1 MKRKNTLPVTLRDDL
16 TIETLLRLPVRC
28 LLRFKCVCKSWFS
41 LISNPEF
48 AKSHFDVAAAPT
60 HQLLQRCHDF
70 YKAKSI
76 EIEALLLNSDSAQ
89 VYFNIPHPHKY
100 GCRFNILGSC
110 RGFILLTNYYR
121 NDLFIWNPSTG
132 LHRRIILS
140 ISMSHNY
147 LCGIGYD
154 SSTDDYMVV
163 IGRLGKEF
171 HYFSLRTNSWS
182 SSECTVPYLL
192 KHGSGFRNEGLFL
205 NGALH
210 WLVES
215 YDNLRIIIAFDV
227 MERRYSVVP
236 LPDNLAVVLESKTY
250 HLKVVCGC
258 LCLYFMGYSS
268 EMWVMK
274 EYKVQLSW
282 TKSYILSTKNFPL
295 SYHFFPICFTKNGEI
310 LGSNSSN
317 KLVRL
322 NDKGELHSHGDEKRR
337 FDYIRDSV
345 MYRETLLSLPGGD
358 YEKPSVVPPLL
369 RRKRF

>member
-1 MKRKNTLPVTLRDDL
+1 MYILVFDDL
-16 TIETLLRLPVRC
+16 KILNC
-28 LLRFKCVCKSWFS
+28 CF
-41 LISNPEF
+41 
-48 AKSHFDVAAAPT
+48 FDV
-60 HQLLQRCHDF
+60 F
-70 YKAKSI
+70 
-76 EIEALLLNSDSAQ
+76 
-89 VYFNIPHPHKY
+89 
-100 GCRFNILGSC
+100 
-110 RGFILLTNYYR
+110 
-121 NDLFIWNPSTG
+121 FIWNPSTG

-258 LCLYFMGYSS
+258 LCLYFMGYSLKCGWWKNTKCS
-268 EMWVMK
+268 YLGPNHIFCLLK
-274 EYKVQLSW
+274 TFLSPI
-282 TKSYILSTKNFPL
+282 T
-295 SYHFFPICFTKNGEI
+295 FFPYVSPKMVKFWGQI
-310 LGSNSSN
+310 
-317 KLVRL
+317 
-322 NDKGELHSHGDEKRR
+322 
-337 FDYIRDSV
+337 
-345 MYRETLLSLPGGD
+345 
-358 YEKPSVVPPLL
+358 VVIN
-369 RRKRF
+369 